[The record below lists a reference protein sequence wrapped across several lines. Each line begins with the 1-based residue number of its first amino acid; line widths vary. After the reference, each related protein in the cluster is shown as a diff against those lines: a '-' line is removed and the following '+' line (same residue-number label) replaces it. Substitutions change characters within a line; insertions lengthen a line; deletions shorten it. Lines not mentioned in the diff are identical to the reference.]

1 MISRFTV
8 LCLVL
13 LTIVSTFNG
22 MYIQALGD
30 ISAAVVF
37 ECGNSGHSRRFFG
50 LVAALCTLFQ
60 MRLVG
65 TAGFVLAAAGR
76 MDLARPFLSLHF
88 GVAGIDDPYLSPLG
102 RLASGAIGVSI
113 IT

>member
-37 ECGNSGHSRRFFG
+37 ECGNSGHSRRFSDWSRR
-50 LVAALCTLFQ
+50 C
-60 MRLVG
+60 
-65 TAGFVLAAAGR
+65 
-76 MDLARPFLSLHF
+76 ARCF
-88 GVAGIDDPYLSPLG
+88 
-102 RLASGAIGVSI
+102 R
-113 IT
+113 

>member
-1 MISRFTV
+1 
-8 LCLVL
+8 
-13 LTIVSTFNG
+13 
-22 MYIQALGD
+22 
-30 ISAAVVF
+30 
-37 ECGNSGHSRRFFG
+37 
-50 LVAALCTLFQ
+50 